1 MFLSGWTY
9 DTWISPAFLLLFTL
23 LESTQYISKLDHS
36 LTRFVLLASGVSGSF
51 GVRSSLFHLMFLR
64 IDSHLHFLKGE
75 LCNTERDRF
84 MVSKPAGSSRRAH
97 IRNVKCVFFSFFASK
112 REEKR
117 P

>member
-1 MFLSGWTY
+1 MDIACF
-9 DTWISPAFLLLFTL
+9 PAAIYFARKHTIYL
-23 LESTQYISKLDHS
+23 KVRS